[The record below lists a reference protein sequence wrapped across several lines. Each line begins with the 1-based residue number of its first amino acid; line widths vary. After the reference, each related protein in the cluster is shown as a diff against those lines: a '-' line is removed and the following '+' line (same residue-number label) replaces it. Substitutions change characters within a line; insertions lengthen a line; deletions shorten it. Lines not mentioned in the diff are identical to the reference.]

1 MPLKCGP
8 ARTYLEFQVEKH
20 HTGNYV
26 IKSKGTITIQIYG
39 WYQYEFFKIF

>member
-8 ARTYLEFQVEKH
+8 ARFARRVFVCTCLEFQVEKH

-26 IKSKGTITIQIYG
+26 IKSKGTITIQIY
-39 WYQYEFFKIF
+39 